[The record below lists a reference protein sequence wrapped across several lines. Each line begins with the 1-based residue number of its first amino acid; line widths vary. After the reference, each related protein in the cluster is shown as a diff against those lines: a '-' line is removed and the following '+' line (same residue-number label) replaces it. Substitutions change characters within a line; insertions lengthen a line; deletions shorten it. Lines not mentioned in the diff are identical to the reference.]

1 MRLVSFSK
9 QKFSTLIELNC
20 VTETF
25 DLERKLIESSSGERE
40 GETAKGDTNFLHV
53 CNYVT
58 TDQLTTS
65 KGNTLGYFF
74 HRENTF
80 KNLNFHRDDHKERGA
95 DWFHCRAVTITND
108 TSAFCQTLKSI
119 SHPL

>member
-9 QKFSTLIELNC
+9 QKFSALIELNC

-58 TDQLTTS
+58 KDQLTTS

-74 HRENTF
+74 SQEQNTF
-80 KNLNFHRDDHKERGA
+80 NNLNFHRDDHEERGA

-108 TSAFCQTLKSI
+108 TSAFCPNS
-119 SHPL
+119 